1 MHKDN
6 FYVDKNGDV
15 LVVDFGLFNP
25 ALKAY
30 QEFLKSTN
38 QICARH
44 NYLPPEYYQEGNPDL
59 RADIWK
65 KKKAEDHIYADV
77 FSLGIIGLE
86 LLSGRPSENA
96 GRIMQ
101 DEQRRKQFI
110 EYLEGAMEAVEDV
123 DARNA
128 LWHMIRT
135 IPEKRK

>member
-1 MHKDN
+1 M
-6 FYVDKNGDV
+6 DKNGDV